1 MPDPIKFVEQKNQY
15 QILRSTVKNWE
26 RKIEI
31 AEIAAKKAK
40 GILKQSGVYVD
51 DVLDENHQQLDEYN
65 QFWFANSLNQSKQG
79 VRETLIL
86 WVTSMPWNKYIDFET
101 VFIRIWIRI

>member
-31 AEIAAKKAK
+31 AEIAAKKARTV
-40 GILKQSGVYVD
+40 IAHSGGYAD
-51 DVLDENHQQLDEYN
+51 D
-65 QFWFANSLNQSKQG
+65 
-79 VRETLIL
+79 
-86 WVTSMPWNKYIDFET
+86 
-101 VFIRIWIRI
+101 